1 MENLTLSTVKTA
13 FYSTCGQ
20 KKNPKTVWFV
30 LHGYG
35 QLSRYF
41 IRHFETVADEETL
54 VVAPEAPSR
63 FYLEGKYERVGAS
76 WMTKHERETEIRD
89 LESYLNSLFDQIKTE
104 TGADRFVFLGFSQ
117 GVAVLCRWL
126 KQRSEPIEKL
136 ILWAGGVPHDMSA
149 DELRNLMNRGKSY
162 IVYGTE
168 DPYLSES
175 PVEMMHD
182 MIRKTE
188 LPVNVL
194 TFEGAHTLDAGLL
207 QKLKQGTV

>member
-13 FYSTCGQ
+13 FYSTFGQ
-20 KKNPKTVWFV
+20 KNSPKTVWFV

-41 IRHFETVADEETL
+41 IHHFESVADEETL
-54 VVAPEAPSR
+54 VVAPEAPSH

-76 WMTKHERETEIRD
+76 WMTKYEREAEIRD
-89 LESYLNSLFDQIKTE
+89 LESYLNTLFDRIKTE
-104 TGADRFVFLGFSQ
+104 SGAERFVFLGFSQ

-126 KQRSEPIEKL
+126 KQRPEPIEKL

-149 DELRNLMNRGKSY
+149 EELKNLTGRGKSY
-162 IVYGTE
+162 IVYGTA

-188 LPVNVL
+188 LPVKVL
-194 TFEGAHTLDAGLL
+194 TFEGKHTLDAELL
-207 QKLKQGTV
+207 QKLKNGEV